1 MYKNKPGQSDDS
13 RGNMDID
20 ACREFCLEKPECKNF
35 TFFQHEAS
43 SGKLRYSLLFNT
55 SHGILIREKWDFPP
69 NPFIPAWSLSKSLL
83 CLLLHPGL
91 KPFLFTW
98 KQWWCHCYINRGLLC
113 SVFQPGLWVNGMAC
127 LVIQTCFWKKSSM
140 SPNTTWLILKRK
152 EECFLVQ
159 IKICPRLALNLGSWL
174 SRSILSFT
182 LWRHLLLSKS
192 GNSGSQMKVS
202 SGSRFASNMEQ
213 KS

>member
-1 MYKNKPGQSDDS
+1 M
-13 RGNMDID
+13 
-20 ACREFCLEKPECKNF
+20 
-35 TFFQHEAS
+35 
-43 SGKLRYSLLFNT
+43 YSLLFNT

-127 LVIQTCFWKKSSM
+127 LVIQTCFWKKSGM
-140 SPNTTWLILKRK
+140 SPNTTWLVLKRK
-152 EECFLVQ
+152 EYFMQAIFGYLITKARKRGWKIKPEKHILKISQTETIFYFCSTLRVHLKIANYTEMTFFVTIEIWTLKKINSFQQ
-159 IKICPRLALNLGSWL
+159 ISRLSTKLRL
-174 SRSILSFT
+174 
-182 LWRHLLLSKS
+182 
-192 GNSGSQMKVS
+192 NSGEN
-202 SGSRFASNMEQ
+202 G
-213 KS
+213 

>member
-1 MYKNKPGQSDDS
+1 MAPCYFK
-13 RGNMDID
+13 
-20 ACREFCLEKPECKNF
+20 
-35 TFFQHEAS
+35 
-43 SGKLRYSLLFNT
+43 YSLLFNT

-127 LVIQTCFWKKSSM
+127 LVIQTCFWKKSGM
-140 SPNTTWLILKRK
+140 SPNTTWLVLKRK
-152 EECFLVQ
+152 EYT
-159 IKICPRLALNLGSWL
+159 NLGTFKIEQL
-174 SRSILSFT
+174 FLQCQEGIYLYKLLYTEEMQETHTFILQIRRESII
-182 LWRHLLLSKS
+182 
-192 GNSGSQMKVS
+192 M
-202 SGSRFASNMEQ
+202 
-213 KS
+213 

>member
-1 MYKNKPGQSDDS
+1 MGFPPNPFIPAWPLRKEINLHVFRVFHKFLLFFVLVIFIEIQQRLTTPPKLWRFPGGVRISP
-13 RGNMDID
+13 I
-20 ACREFCLEKPECKNF
+20 
-35 TFFQHEAS
+35 
-43 SGKLRYSLLFNT
+43 YSLLFNT

-127 LVIQTCFWKKSSM
+127 LVIQTCFWKKSGM
-140 SPNTTWLILKRK
+140 SPNTTWLVLKRK
-152 EECFLVQ
+152 EYIVE
-159 IKICPRLALNLGSWL
+159 GSNVEL
-174 SRSILSFT
+174 FSIYELPFKWQFKT
-182 LWRHLLLSKS
+182 
-192 GNSGSQMKVS
+192 
-202 SGSRFASNMEQ
+202 
-213 KS
+213 

>member
-1 MYKNKPGQSDDS
+1 MRS
-13 RGNMDID
+13 
-20 ACREFCLEKPECKNF
+20 
-35 TFFQHEAS
+35 TFIGMESFDVVYHW
-43 SGKLRYSLLFNT
+43 KYSLLFNT

-127 LVIQTCFWKKSSM
+127 LVIQTCFWKKSGM
-140 SPNTTWLILKRK
+140 SPNTTWLVLKRK
-152 EECFLVQ
+152 EYHMGKQTNKANHKAFNM
-159 IKICPRLALNLGSWL
+159 IGRIF
-174 SRSILSFT
+174 ILSFLPLFNINNLHIKIFPHFYIFFVTFSALRKKTIISIFQHTGHT
-182 LWRHLLLSKS
+182 LSLIIIK
-192 GNSGSQMKVS
+192 
-202 SGSRFASNMEQ
+202 
-213 KS
+213 

>member
-1 MYKNKPGQSDDS
+1 MLWRFKKFKHMSCFVLSRHYFFNGIFLCTNK
-13 RGNMDID
+13 
-20 ACREFCLEKPECKNF
+20 
-35 TFFQHEAS
+35 
-43 SGKLRYSLLFNT
+43 SGAEIADYIQDFKRPHSNGYSLLFNT

-127 LVIQTCFWKKSSM
+127 LVIQTCFWKKSGM
-140 SPNTTWLILKRK
+140 SPNTTWLVLKRK
-152 EECFLVQ
+152 EYTSNQ
-159 IKICPRLALNLGSWL
+159 S
-174 SRSILSFT
+174 SIT
-182 LWRHLLLSKS
+182 K
-192 GNSGSQMKVS
+192 
-202 SGSRFASNMEQ
+202 
-213 KS
+213 

>member
-1 MYKNKPGQSDDS
+1 MLWVYSKF
-13 RGNMDID
+13 
-20 ACREFCLEKPECKNF
+20 A
-35 TFFQHEAS
+35 
-43 SGKLRYSLLFNT
+43 KLRCIWVDCNYSLLFNT

-127 LVIQTCFWKKSSM
+127 LVIQTCFWKKSGM
-140 SPNTTWLILKRK
+140 SPNTTWLVLKRK
-152 EECFLVQ
+152 EYEWHQPQCIVSMLPTAMFIWPKSPAAVHFGLSYNFKKTVEKFCSQ
-159 IKICPRLALNLGSWL
+159 WPYLNRMLTYIGPA
-174 SRSILSFT
+174 
-182 LWRHLLLSKS
+182 HSKARR
-192 GNSGSQMKVS
+192 NY
-202 SGSRFASNMEQ
+202 
-213 KS
+213 